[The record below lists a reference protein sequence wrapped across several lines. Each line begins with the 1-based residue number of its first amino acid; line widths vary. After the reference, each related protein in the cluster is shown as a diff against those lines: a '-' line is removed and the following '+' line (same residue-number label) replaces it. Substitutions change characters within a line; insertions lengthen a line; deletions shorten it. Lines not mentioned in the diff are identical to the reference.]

1 MSWIRCIQEI
11 CILEINWFGESME
24 KKRLDFLDIA
34 KGIGI
39 ILVLYSHSCGFPIFG
54 NAVVAFYMPLF
65 FFVSG
70 YVYREGRTPAENIKR
85 KLKQL
90 LIPYAGYT
98 LLLYAE
104 HILLAVIKHELT
116 WENIIMPLLGALYSR
131 AALYADMTG
140 DNIFFLLLSNGPL
153 WFITAMASGCVIF
166 YLLVERFLKNKKD
179 MIVIT
184 AVLTAITAI
193 FAYCP
198 YLLPWSLDTASAVAL
213 FMLMGAKL
221 GQIQYFGDE
230 NKKQFNIIVV
240 CLATLVYCLV
250 TQVAEPINLSIRE
263 FGYDGILGAFW
274 FLAAASAG
282 VLIFLWLCRY
292 IEKFRWTRIFILI
305 GKHTYSIMA
314 LHILLFKYLTK
325 VYYIFNMQFEF
336 NRGCIWY
343 WVYWT
348 VLFAVVIVICV
359 AFDYVLDLLF
369 KKRR

>member
-1 MSWIRCIQEI
+1 
-11 CILEINWFGESME
+11 ME

-54 NAVVAFYMPLF
+54 NAFVAFYMPLF

-90 LIPYAGYT
+90 LLPYAGYT

-104 HILLAVIKHELT
+104 HILVNMIKHELT
-116 WENIIMPLLGALYSR
+116 GENIIMPLLGALYSR

-140 DNIFFLLLSNGPL
+140 DNVYFLLLSNGPL

-166 YLLVERFLKNKKD
+166 YLLVDRFLKNKKD
-179 MIVIT
+179 MMVIT
-184 AVLTAITAI
+184 VVLIAITAL
-193 FAYCP
+193 FTYCP
-198 YLLPWSLDTASAVAL
+198 YLLPWSIDTASAVAL

-221 GQIQYFGDE
+221 GQIQYFGNGDP
-230 NKKQFNIIVV
+230 KKFGIIPVS
-240 CLATLVYCLV
+240 LAALVYCLV
-250 TQVAEPINLSIRE
+250 TQMAQSINMSIRE
-263 FGYDGILGAFW
+263 FGYHGIVGALW
-274 FLAAASAG
+274 FLAAASFG
-282 VLIFLWLCRY
+282 VLIFLWICRY
-292 IEKFRWTRIFILI
+292 VEKFRWSRIFILL

-314 LHILLFKYLTK
+314 LHIVIIKYLSK
-325 VYYIFNMQFEF
+325 IYYIFKMQFEF
-336 NRGCIWY
+336 SRECIWY

-348 VLFAVVIVICV
+348 VLFVITILICIS
-359 AFDYVLDLLF
+359 FDRMLDF
-369 KKRR
+369 VKNKIKE

>member
-1 MSWIRCIQEI
+1 
-11 CILEINWFGESME
+11 ME
-24 KKRLDFLDIA
+24 KTNFSWS
-34 KGIGI
+34 IGYDNGCI
-39 ILVLYSHSCGFPIFG
+39 SFCSVNFAWYSKS
-54 NAVVAFYMPLF
+54 
-65 FFVSG
+65 
-70 YVYREGRTPAENIKR
+70 AEAAP
-85 KLKQL
+85 KLKIGKGKEMRNAKIYIAQQTDVNDVN
-90 LIPYAGYT
+90 GT
-98 LLLYAE
+98 
-104 HILLAVIKHELT
+104 AVKD
-116 WENIIMPLLGALYSR
+116 
-131 AALYADMTG
+131 ADG
-140 DNIFFLLLSNGPL
+140 VSYKSNKVTA
-153 WFITAMASGCVIF
+153 TAMASGCVIF

-193 FAYCP
+193 FTYCP

-240 CLATLVYCLV
+240 CLATLVYGLV
-250 TQVAEPINLSIRE
+250 TQVAEPINMSIRE

-348 VLFAVVIVICV
+348 ILFAVVIVICV